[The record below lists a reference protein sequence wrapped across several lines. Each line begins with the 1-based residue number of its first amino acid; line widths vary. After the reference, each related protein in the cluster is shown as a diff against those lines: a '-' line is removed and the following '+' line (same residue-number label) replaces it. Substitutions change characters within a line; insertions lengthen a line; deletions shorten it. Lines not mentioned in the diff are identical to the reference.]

1 LKAIYKEEFAGKSLS
16 IPTPKAIDQ
25 LIAYNWPGNVREL
38 QNVLKRLMI
47 LDNVENSLD
56 ELLNP
61 SSAQVRVKGIS
72 VSAGQQSSSM
82 DFLDFKINNPSEL
95 SSLSLKHI
103 KKRAMEKVEKEV
115 IAYVL
120 EKTHWNRSKANKI
133 LGISYKTLLQKIQE
147 LELTPPSDS
156 YC

>member
-1 LKAIYKEEFAGKSLS
+1 
-16 IPTPKAIDQ
+16 
-25 LIAYNWPGNVREL
+25 
-38 QNVLKRLMI
+38 MI